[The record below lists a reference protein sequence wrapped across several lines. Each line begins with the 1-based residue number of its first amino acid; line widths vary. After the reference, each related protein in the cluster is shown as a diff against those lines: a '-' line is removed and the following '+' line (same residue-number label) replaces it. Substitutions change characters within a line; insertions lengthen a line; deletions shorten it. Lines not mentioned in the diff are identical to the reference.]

1 LAKIATRMLAEGDGW
16 SVRDVVC
23 SAGPQDRPFEEQH
36 EVAGIAM
43 VVAGT
48 FHYRSSSGSA
58 LMTPGSLLLAN
69 SGQLFEC
76 GHEHGV
82 GDRCLSFQYEQ
93 HVFEDLVGSAS
104 SFRSVHLPP
113 LRAVSP
119 FIARACASAMTV
131 TMAEAW
137 KELATEVAGAVIELS
152 SGKDVAPANARA
164 IGRVSRIVRT
174 IEHHADEPLDL
185 GTLARATGLSPYHFL
200 RVFQGVTG
208 VTPHQ
213 YLLRTRLR
221 RAAVRL
227 AGGPEK
233 IVDIALDCG
242 FGDVSNFNRTFRAE
256 FGVSPRAFRRQ
267 PPTRRRSASSRC

>member
-1 LAKIATRMLAEGDGW
+1 MAKIAARVLAEGDGW

-23 SAGPQDRPFEEQH
+23 SSGPQDRPFEEQH
-36 EVAGIAM
+36 SVVGIAM

-58 LMTPGSLLLAN
+58 LMTPGSMLLAN
-69 SGQLFEC
+69 SGQVFEC

-82 GDRCLSFQYEQ
+82 GDRCLSFQYAQ
-93 HVFEDLVGSAS
+93 HVFEDLVGTASA
-104 SFRSVHLPP
+104 FHSVHLPP
-113 LRAVSP
+113 LRSMSP
-119 FIARACASAMTV
+119 FVARAFASAV
-131 TMAEAW
+131 TSTTADAW
-137 KELATEVAGAVIELS
+137 KDLATELAGAAIERS
-152 SGKDVAPANARA
+152 TGRDVARPKARA
-164 IGRVSRIVRT
+164 IGRVSRVVRA
-174 IEHHADEPLDL
+174 IERDADEPLDV

-227 AGGPEK
+227 ASGPAK
-233 IVDIALDCG
+233 IIDIALDCG

-256 FGVSPRAFRRQ
+256 FGVSPRAFRRLRPTLPQ
-267 PPTRRRSASSRC
+267 PASGS